1 MPTAS
6 LCSVTDGELVKT
18 SLESGWKHTV
28 HDSIELFTASDYTTI
43 DKALSELLKNG
54 ECVPLVKTITE
65 ETLYATSFLIRYVLT
80 NDIDFAAWTGYYARN
95 IAKHLAWHLYKE
107 AGQRFSNEDLIKSA
121 LVLDEVTIQYST
133 VEYLKSMSLE
143 EKNIL
148 NLRRESQKRG
158 GFFQDQIEQY
168 FDRANISY

>member
-1 MPTAS
+1 
-6 LCSVTDGELVKT
+6 
-18 SLESGWKHTV
+18 
-28 HDSIELFTASDYTTI
+28 
-43 DKALSELLKNG
+43 
-54 ECVPLVKTITE
+54 
-65 ETLYATSFLIRYVLT
+65 
-80 NDIDFAAWTGYYARN
+80 
-95 IAKHLAWHLYKE
+95 
-107 AGQRFSNEDLIKSA
+107 RFSNEDLIKSA